1 MIICIGNALVD
12 SLQTI
17 EEDVIEKLSLN
28 KARMTLVD
36 KERSNFLLENMPKPT
51 YAAGGSAANT
61 AYWISQLGGQ
71 VGFIGKV
78 SDDIFWYKKPTK
90 ILNSDSPPF
99 YKWFE
104 DGVTNTC

>member
-51 YAAGGSAANT
+51 YAALSL
-61 AYWISQLGGQ
+61 IH
-71 VGFIGKV
+71 I
-78 SDDIFWYKKPTK
+78 
-90 ILNSDSPPF
+90 
-99 YKWFE
+99 
-104 DGVTNTC
+104 

>member
-36 KERSNFLLENMPKPT
+36 KERSNFCDYFHVSEKDHKGLQNNSSVSKEKIKAT
-51 YAAGGSAANT
+51 FD
-61 AYWISQLGGQ
+61 QL
-71 VGFIGKV
+71 F
-78 SDDIFWYKKPTK
+78 D
-90 ILNSDSPPF
+90 
-99 YKWFE
+99 E
-104 DGVTNTC
+104 

>member
-17 EEDVIEKLSLN
+17 EEEVIEKLSLN

-36 KERSNFLLENMPKPT
+36 KERSNYLLDNMPNPT

-61 AYWISQLGGQ
+61 A
-71 VGFIGKV
+71 V
-78 SDDIFWYKKPTK
+78 SYTHLP
-90 ILNSDSPPF
+90 SPRDRTRSRMPSSA
-99 YKWFE
+99 
-104 DGVTNTC
+104 

>member
-17 EEDVIEKLSLN
+17 EEEVIEQLNLN

-36 KERSNFLLENMPKPT
+36 KDRSNYLLENMSNPK

-61 AYWISQLGGQ
+61 AYWI
-71 VGFIGKV
+71 
-78 SDDIFWYKKPTK
+78 
-90 ILNSDSPPF
+90 
-99 YKWFE
+99 
-104 DGVTNTC
+104 

>member
-78 SDDIFWYKKPTK
+78 SDDILGNQFKESLT
-90 ILNSDSPPF
+90 NSGLKDLTV
-99 YKWFE
+99 Y
-104 DGVTNTC
+104 